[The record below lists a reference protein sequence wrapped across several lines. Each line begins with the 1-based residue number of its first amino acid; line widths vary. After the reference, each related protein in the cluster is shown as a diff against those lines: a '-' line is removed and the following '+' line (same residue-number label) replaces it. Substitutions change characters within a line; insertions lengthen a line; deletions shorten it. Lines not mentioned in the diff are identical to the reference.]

1 MQEKPAKRTKRGVF
15 IVDKTGKVLA
25 AQRGGPQATVDA
37 TKEVVDGLGKGE
49 TNGETKAEVEDKK
62 VAETA
67 GEVADAARAAKL
79 DGTPQVGTP
88 A

>member
-15 IVDKTGKVLA
+15 IVDKAGKVLA
-25 AQRGGPQATVDA
+25 AQRGGPQATVDL
-37 TKEVVDGLGKGE
+37 TKEVVDSMDSTAG
-49 TNGETKAEVEDKK
+49 AEDGDKE

-79 DGTPQVGTP
+79 DATPQVGTP